1 MIRDITVGQYY
12 ASDSAIHRLDPR
24 VKILGTMAFVVM
36 LFIINDIYSYAFS
49 ILALA
54 LVIAVSKVPSSFIF
68 RGIKSILFIIFLT
81 AILNVITTK
90 GTHILL
96 QVGIIKVTLEGVY
109 MAIKMVVRLIM
120 LIIGSSLLTLT
131 TTPIQLTDG
140 IESLLKPFRKI
151 GVPSAEIAMM
161 MSIALR
167 FVPTLLDETDKIMK
181 AQQARGA
188 DFETGGLKQKA
199 QSLVPVLV
207 PLFVS
212 AFRRA
217 DELAT
222 AMEARCYHGG
232 NNRTRMNKM
241 VLKGRDYKASA
252 IIVLYIAITVAIMI
266 IW

>member
-54 LVIAVSKVPSSFIF
+54 LVIAISKVPSSFIF

-140 IESLLKPFRKI
+140 IESLLNPFRKI

-222 AMEARCYHGG
+222 AMEARCYHGV

>member
-54 LVIAVSKVPSSFIF
+54 LVIAISKVPSSFIF

-181 AQQARGA
+181 AQQAR
-188 DFETGGLKQKA
+188 
-199 QSLVPVLV
+199 
-207 PLFVS
+207 
-212 AFRRA
+212 
-217 DELAT
+217 
-222 AMEARCYHGG
+222 RC
-232 NNRTRMNKM
+232 
-241 VLKGRDYKASA
+241 
-252 IIVLYIAITVAIMI
+252 
-266 IW
+266 

>member
-24 VKILGTMAFVVM
+24 VKILGTMAFVVT

-54 LVIAVSKVPSSFIF
+54 LVIAISKVPSSFIF

-140 IESLLKPFRKI
+140 IE
-151 GVPSAEIAMM
+151 
-161 MSIALR
+161 
-167 FVPTLLDETDKIMK
+167 
-181 AQQARGA
+181 
-188 DFETGGLKQKA
+188 
-199 QSLVPVLV
+199 
-207 PLFVS
+207 
-212 AFRRA
+212 AF
-217 DELAT
+217 
-222 AMEARCYHGG
+222 
-232 NNRTRMNKM
+232 
-241 VLKGRDYKASA
+241 
-252 IIVLYIAITVAIMI
+252 
-266 IW
+266 